1 MYGTRTTHLLAVSAA
16 EPGRAVPA
24 RCRPTVDV
32 FSRRTHFDAGRLI
45 AAFRRR
51 SEWRRCFILVCV
63 FIDAVKL
70 DKIGEKVYS
79 VSLSLSSL
87 SLFTAHSS

>member
-63 FIDAVKL
+63 
-70 DKIGEKVYS
+70 
-79 VSLSLSSL
+79 
-87 SLFTAHSS
+87 H